1 MDHHKTRIL
10 IADDHTIFRDGL
22 RRLLESEPEFQV
34 AGEAADGA
42 EALQLIEQLHP
53 DILLLDLAM
62 PKMPG
67 LETLRELS
75 TQGNKTKVI
84 LLTAAIEKR
93 QIVEALQ
100 MGARGVIMKDA
111 ATQLLMKGIR
121 TVMNGQFWVGREAV
135 ADMVSYLREKAAQV
149 PASPA
154 KAYGL
159 TKRELEILSTIVA
172 GLSNKEIAQK
182 FSLSEDTVKHHLT
195 NIFDKVGVNSR
206 LELALFALNH
216 RLVEPASYSHSQ
228 SETREIIS
236 RVYFFYWWST
246 QLRGRVIASEAL
258 QRRAEGPVFFSLS
271 SYFTPALPLYGP
283 LHCVSAH
290 RCSTVL
296 LRTGSPSTRMPVPAT
311 RRRSPGTRTGRTSLP
326 G

>member
-1 MDHHKTRIL
+1 MDSRKTRIL

-34 AGEAADGA
+34 VGEAGDGA
-42 EALQLIEQLHP
+42 EALQLSQQLKP

-62 PKMPG
+62 PRMPG

-75 TQGNKTKVI
+75 TQGSPVKTI

-111 ATQLLMKGIR
+111 ATVLLMKGIR

-135 ADMVSYLREKAAQV
+135 ADMVSYLRDKAAQQ
-149 PASPA
+149 PPSPA

-159 TKRELEILSTIVA
+159 TKRELEILSTIVS

-195 NIFDKVGVNSR
+195 NIFDKVGVSSR
-206 LELALFALNH
+206 LELALFAINH
-216 RLVEPASYSHSQ
+216 RLVEPS
-228 SETREIIS
+228 
-236 RVYFFYWWST
+236 
-246 QLRGRVIASEAL
+246 
-258 QRRAEGPVFFSLS
+258 
-271 SYFTPALPLYGP
+271 
-283 LHCVSAH
+283 
-290 RCSTVL
+290 
-296 LRTGSPSTRMPVPAT
+296 
-311 RRRSPGTRTGRTSLP
+311 
-326 G
+326 